1 MTTTPRSSPPLASRR
16 GRVGTLHAT
25 PAALGLPDPRPVT
38 DYTADMI
45 LVGGPGPVH
54 SRLVVTLAQPC
65 VVRTPRWNLVSVMT
79 GERLAPIAAAAVSTT
94 VLHFDFPGI
103 APPEFAFVDVPYQDT
118 HVQNA
123 QGGFV
128 TPGAKWF
135 RDPTPP

>member
-1 MTTTPRSSPPLASRR
+1 MPARD
-16 GRVGTLHAT
+16 AT
-25 PAALGLPDPRPVT
+25 PAELGLPDPRPVT
-38 DYTADMI
+38 TFTAEMI

-65 VVRTPRWNLVSVMT
+65 VVRTPRWPLVSVMT
-79 GERLAPIAAAAVSTT
+79 GERLAPFAATAVSPTL
-94 VLHFDFPGI
+94 LHFDYPGVV
-103 APPEFAFVDVPYQDT
+103 APEFAFVDVPYQDI

-128 TPGAKWF
+128 TPGAQWF